1 MVGGINLF
9 VLRVKNLNCKR
20 AKSAENVLRV
30 SYMYILQRFFAI
42 IYVIKFAM
50 FDAHKTL

>member
-20 AKSAENVLRV
+20 AKSAENVLCV
-30 SYMYILQRFFAI
+30 SYMYNTAEIFCYYLCDKIR
-42 IYVIKFAM
+42 YV
-50 FDAHKTL
+50 